1 MLRTW
6 EEEVLSLIQFRRTA
20 VIDRRAE
27 GNSGSQKIGLRAAGV
42 LNMIALRIPEQIE
55 NGDGLGPT
63 VQIPFTNPGV
73 IDPGCGLSCGTFYK
87 LLS

>member
-1 MLRTW
+1 MT
-6 EEEVLSLIQFRRTA
+6 E
-20 VIDRRAE
+20 
-27 GNSGSQKIGLRAAGV
+27 GLRKFRFTENRLESSV
-42 LNMIALRIPEQIE
+42 LNLDRTSEFPEQIE

-63 VQIPFTNPGV
+63 VQIPFTDPDV